1 MVEGERLKEGGMG
14 EARWI
19 LSYKDLNPF
28 KEFGFILKLVEGNC
42 RLRQWRVTPSNIH
55 LKKSFSVMWGMD

>member
-28 KEFGFILKLVEGNC
+28 NVFGFILKLVEGNC
-42 RLRQWRVTPSNIH
+42 RPRQWRVTSSNIH
-55 LKKSFSVMWGMD
+55 